1 MVVNAGKMNV
11 HCIKLQFAPAF
22 GLFAAKYCAICCKT
36 HCILVQ
42 NASHFGAKRKPFWC
56 KTRGILV
63 LNARQ
68 NAAKRKAKRIK
79 IRIKAIDK
87 SLSNH

>member
-1 MVVNAGKMNV
+1 M
-11 HCIKLQFAPAF
+11 L
-22 GLFAAKYCAICCKT
+22 
-36 HCILVQ
+36 Q
-42 NASHFGAKRKPFWC
+42 NALHFGAKRKPFWC

-79 IRIKAIDK
+79 IRIKAIAK
-87 SLSNH
+87 TLSNH

>member
-1 MVVNAGKMNV
+1 MQNECTLHKT
-11 HCIKLQFAPAF
+11 
-22 GLFAAKYCAICCKT
+22 AICTYFWAVYSKMLCNM
-36 HCILVQ
+36 LQ
-42 NASHFGAKRKPFWC
+42 NALHFGAKRKPFWC

-79 IRIKAIDK
+79 IRIIAIEK
-87 SLSNH
+87 TLSNH

>member
-1 MVVNAGKMNV
+1 M
-11 HCIKLQFAPAF
+11 L
-22 GLFAAKYCAICCKT
+22 
-36 HCILVQ
+36 Q
-42 NASHFGAKRKPFWC
+42 NALHFGAKRKLFWC

-63 LNARQ
+63 INARQ

>member
-1 MVVNAGKMNV
+1 M
-11 HCIKLQFAPAF
+11 L
-22 GLFAAKYCAICCKT
+22 
-36 HCILVQ
+36 Q
-42 NASHFGAKRKPFWC
+42 NALHFGAKRKPFWC

-68 NAAKRKAKRIK
+68 NAAKCKAKRIK

-87 SLSNH
+87 TLSNH

>member
-1 MVVNAGKMNV
+1 M
-11 HCIKLQFAPAF
+11 LQNT
-22 GLFAAKYCAICCKT
+22 LQYAAKRTA
-36 HCILVQ
+36 
-42 NASHFGAKRKPFWC
+42 FWC

-68 NAAKRKAKRIK
+68 NVAKRKAKRIE

-87 SLSNH
+87 TLSNH